1 MRRLSLSVVIAG
13 FLSFTTSAVGV
24 GQEPTAA
31 EVMQRAHAYIV
42 EYEDDLSGIVA
53 EEYWHQRILLPE
65 GSVESDR
72 VLRSDYLV
80 YQLVPEEQWFAFRDV
95 FEVDG
100 APIRNRDERFQELFA
115 RGSTGIA
122 EREAKIAAASA
133 QYNLGAVYRTIDRPT
148 FVLAFLRPAYR
159 SHFVFERVGEE
170 VVNGTPT
177 WVMSYREIKEPTFV
191 RSPNGKSLKSHGRL
205 WIEPTNGRLV
215 RSELVTGATRA
226 VPERAT
232 IVVTFG
238 PTPAL
243 PFWVPVE
250 MSEVY
255 DTPGKRAAKRI
266 TGVATYSNFRASDL
280 KAQLATLN
288 KRITPTPELR

>member
-1 MRRLSLSVVIAG
+1 MR
-13 FLSFTTSAVGV
+13 
-24 GQEPTAA
+24 
-31 EVMQRAHAYIV
+31 RAHAYVV

-53 EEYWHQRILLPE
+53 EEHWRQRIVRPE
-65 GSVESDR
+65 GSVVGER

-80 YQLVPEEQWFAFRDV
+80 YQLLPEEQWFAFRDV

-100 APIRNRDERFQELFA
+100 APVRDRNQQFGELLA
-115 RGSTGIA
+115 RGSTSIA
-122 EREAKIAAASA
+122 EQETKLAAASA
-133 QYNLGAVYRTIDRPT
+133 QYNLGPVYRTIDRPT

-159 SHFVFERVGEE
+159 SRFDFEKVGEE
-170 VVNGTPT
+170 VVNGTAT

-191 RSPNGKSLKSHGRL
+191 RTRTGKSLKSHGRL
-205 WIEPTNGRLV
+205 WIEPTTGRLV
-215 RSELVTGATRA
+215 RSELVSGATRA

-238 PTPAL
+238 PTPDL

-255 DTPGKRAAKRI
+255 DNPRERAADRI
-266 TGVATYSNFRASDL
+266 TGLATYSNFRPSG
-280 KAQLATLN
+280 
-288 KRITPTPELR
+288 LRERRDSPH

>member
-1 MRRLSLSVVIAG
+1 VRRLSLPAVIAS
-13 FLSFTTSAVGV
+13 FLPFSVSALVL
-24 GQEPTAA
+24 GQELTAT
-31 EVMQRAHAYIV
+31 EVMKRAHAYIV

-53 EEYWHQRILLPE
+53 EEFWRQRIVRP
-65 GSVESDR
+65 GGTVESER

-80 YQLVPEEQWFAFRDV
+80 YQLLPEEQWFAFRDV

-100 APIRNRDERFQELFA
+100 EPVRNRDEQFRELFA
-115 RGSTGIA
+115 RGAMSIA
-122 EREAKIAAASA
+122 EQEAKNAAASA

-170 VVNGTPT
+170 VVNGTAT
-177 WVMSYREIKEPTFV
+177 WVMSYREIKEPTFI
-191 RSPNGKSLKSHGRL
+191 RSRTGKSLKSHGRL
-205 WIEPTNGRLV
+205 WIEPTTGRLV

-238 PTPAL
+238 PTPGL
-243 PFWVPVE
+243 PFWVPIE

-255 DTPGKRAAKRI
+255 DNPRKRAVNQI
-266 TGVATYSNFRASDL
+266 TGLATYSNFRPSGL
-280 KAQLATLN
+280 R
-288 KRITPTPELR
+288 KRLSTPD